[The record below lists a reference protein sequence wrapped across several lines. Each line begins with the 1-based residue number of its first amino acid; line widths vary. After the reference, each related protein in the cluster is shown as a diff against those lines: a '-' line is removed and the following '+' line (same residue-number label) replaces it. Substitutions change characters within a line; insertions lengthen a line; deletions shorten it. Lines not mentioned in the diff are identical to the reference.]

1 MASKYSDIIT
11 LSKSRTVYN
20 IREEGPEDWK
30 TFIANKQFNELLEK
44 TIKAVFNND
53 PDHHK
58 SIWMMGTYGSGKSHA
73 GAVVKHLLCDP
84 LDSIMDYVNL
94 EYKDPKYDMLRSNIL
109 SLRDMKRLFPV
120 SLYGQQSITHED
132 DLSLQIQREIKSA
145 LEEAGLN
152 INVKTDF
159 DTYIEH
165 INQQPQFWEMLIE
178 QSPKLYSKAP
188 DIKKLKSD
196 LAACDPG
203 VLDVVNDAL
212 RENRYAVRM
221 DSHNLCKWIIEVQNK
236 LREGGEYDGLLIV
249 WDEFTEICTSA
260 IGIKLLE
267 RIQEIADT
275 LMSTE
280 HDSYF
285 LLISHP
291 SALYGLN
298 EEKRNQTIGRYN
310 HITYNMETVSAF
322 KIMSRKFNILDDD
335 AHAELVKEFYDANGE
350 LLNIYS
356 TASNQP
362 EETKSDI
369 KKLFPLHPGTAD
381 LATYYARE
389 AGSSSRSVFE
399 FLASDDVRAFFEDE
413 LAFNNYATITADYL
427 WDYVREAFN
436 EDTARFGAVTEKYN
450 TFNLKVEHQ
459 GEHYASVFKGI
470 LLLNALNNIAHND
483 TVTPSEENIK
493 NLFAGTEIAADVD
506 MILDYFNEK
515 SIIQRLPGGIFS
527 IQFTALPGN
536 EIEDIKKDLVSG
548 QFKFTDQVA
557 KFSDV
562 AIYEFNKAYA
572 NIARPYKIE
581 IYSQQTNEFTLQNRI
596 ENGKKAC
603 KGYELFVAI
612 LVARNFD
619 ELNFLK
625 TKAHD
630 WNIQGKLKDVCMVV
644 FDATFENKNYDDFI
658 NLMANATCAQRHGLT
673 SQQDTHMGNAKKMV
687 KDWASRMRVGNC
699 TYYIN
704 GEEDTVSGQ
713 KLVTT
718 INGVVAPFIFSSG
731 PESLQLIQSKFS
743 KTYWKKQAAKVAV
756 DAVLQFNARDEI
768 IAKAGG
774 QGKHV
779 EYLLQDSVDN
789 NLDWKSDIDTSH
801 PLKLVCD
808 FVDNVFKKTNK
819 NQEFNLGEKL
829 APLSEAPFGLY
840 QSYAGMSMVAFA
852 MRKYAKQIFDMSG
865 KPRDSRNLVDDV
877 CEVFKAWE
885 DGKKSNKLNF
895 MFESKESSD
904 LCQYFLHTFHLN
916 SLPGYKDVS
925 SLTDARWAL
934 LEYAKKNGYPLW
946 ALKYTGCKE
955 ELVTLVDNIVKIC
968 DPNGLANQEMIG
980 QTAKLFKKLDL
991 DLNLLLV
998 EPDVFK
1004 KGFLAFLRKEE
1015 KVALQDHEFDSV
1027 YDYLKKHL
1035 QGEIGRW
1042 SESEVK
1048 IQELY
1053 WRMEQNDG
1061 GNGGQG
1067 GNGGNGNGEGGQG
1080 GQGGSGNQG
1089 GNGVNAGGQGG
1100 NGGSSDSDLK
1110 KKKEEAKHHVAEL
1123 TDEKIRQ
1130 SIENMIENEDSYI
1143 IDTILKYV
1151 RSI

>member
-30 TFIANKQFNELLEK
+30 TFIANKQFNELLDK

-73 GAVVKHLLCDP
+73 GAVVKHLLCDS

-94 EYKDPKYDMLRSNIL
+94 EYKAPKYDMLRSNIL
-109 SLRDMKRLFPV
+109 SLRDMKRLFPI

-145 LEEAGLN
+145 LENAG
-152 INVKTDF
+152 IDIKVKTDF

-178 QSPKLYSKAP
+178 QSPKLYSKAQ
-188 DIKKLKSD
+188 DVKKLKSD
-196 LAACDPG
+196 LAACDTG
-203 VLDVVNDAL
+203 VLDVVNEAL

-221 DSHNLCKWIIEVQNK
+221 DSRNLCKWIIEVQNK
-236 LREGGEYDGLLIV
+236 LREGGVYNGLLIV

-260 IGIKLLE
+260 IGVKLLE

-322 KIMSRKFNILDDD
+322 KIMSRKFNILDEG
-335 AHAELVKEFYDANGE
+335 AHTDLVNEFYDANEE
-350 LLNIYS
+350 LLDIYS

-362 EETKSDI
+362 EETKADMR
-369 KKLFPLHPGTAD
+369 KLFPLHPGTAD

-399 FLASDDVRAFFEDE
+399 FLACDSVRAFFEDE
-413 LAFNNYATITADYL
+413 LSFNNYATITADYL

-450 TFNLKVEHQ
+450 NYNLKVEHQ
-459 GEHYASVFKGI
+459 GENYAKVFKGI

-483 TVTPSEENIK
+483 TVTPSKENIK
-493 NLFAGTEIAADVD
+493 NLYSGTEVSADVD
-506 MILDYFNEK
+506 EILDYFNDK
-515 SIIQRLPGGIFS
+515 SIIQRLPGDIFS

-536 EIEDIKKDLVSG
+536 EIEDLKKDLVSG

-557 KFSDV
+557 KFADV
-562 AIYEFNKAYA
+562 ALNEFNKAYA
-572 NIARPYKIE
+572 NIARPFHFE
-581 IYSQQTNEFTLQNRI
+581 IYSQQTNEYTLQNKI

-603 KGYELFVAI
+603 KGYELFVAM
-612 LVARNFD
+612 LVAKNFD

-625 TKAHD
+625 TKVHD
-630 WNIQGKLKDVCMVV
+630 WNLAGKLKDVTLVV
-644 FDATFENKNYDDFI
+644 FDATFEQKNYDDFI

-673 SQQDTHMGNAKKMV
+673 AQQDTHFGNAKKMV

-704 GEEDTVSGQ
+704 GEEDTVSAQ

-718 INGVVAPFIFSSG
+718 INGVVAPFIYSCG

-743 KTYWKKQAAKVAV
+743 KTYWKKQAARVAV
-756 DAVLQFNARDEI
+756 DAVLQFTTKEDIVN
-768 IAKAGG
+768 KAGG

-779 EYLLQDSVDN
+779 EYLMQDSVDS
-789 NLDWKSDIDTSH
+789 NLDWKSGIDPNH

-808 FVDNVFKKTNK
+808 FVDGIFKKTNK

-829 APLSEAPFGLY
+829 HALSEAPYGLY

-865 KPRDSRNLVDDV
+865 KPRDNRNLVDDV

-895 MFESKESSD
+895 MFESKESTD
-904 LCQYFLHTFHLN
+904 LCKYFIHTFHLN
-916 SLPGYKDVS
+916 TLPGYKDVS

-934 LEYAKKNGYPLW
+934 LEYAKRNGYPLW
-946 ALKYTGCKE
+946 SLKYTGCKE
-955 ELVTLVDNIVKIC
+955 DLCTLVDNIVKIC

-980 QTAKLFKKLDL
+980 QTAKLFRKYDV
-991 DLNLLLV
+991 DFNILLV
-998 EPDVFK
+998 EDNIYK
-1004 KGFLAFLRKEE
+1004 KGFVSFLKKED
-1015 KVALQDHEFDSV
+1015 KVALKDTEFDSV

-1053 WRMEQNDG
+1053 WRMEQN
-1061 GNGGQG
+1061 QG
-1067 GNGGNGNGEGGQG
+1067 GGDDDSGNEG
-1080 GQGGSGNQG
+1080 GGSGNEG
-1089 GNGVNAGGQGG
+1089 GSSG
-1100 NGGSSDSDLK
+1100 NGGGTSTGNGGTTQTGGTNSDLK
-1110 KKKEEAKHHVAEL
+1110 KKKEDTLKIISTLDDAKVR
-1123 TDEKIRQ
+1123 K
-1130 SIENMIENEDSYI
+1130 SIESMIENEDGNV
-1143 IDTILKYV
+1143 IDIILKYV
-1151 RSI
+1151 Q

>member
-1 MASKYSDIIT
+1 MNMASKYSDIMT

-30 TFIANKQFNELLEK
+30 TFIANKQFNVLLEK

-73 GAVVKHLLCDP
+73 GAVIKHLLCDS
-84 LDSIMDYVNL
+84 LESITDYVNL
-94 EYKDPKYDMLRSNIL
+94 EYKDPKYEMLRSNLL
-109 SLRDMKRLFPV
+109 SWREMKRLFPV

-132 DLSLQIQREIKSA
+132 DLSLQLQREIKSA
-145 LEEAGLN
+145 LEEAGIK

-188 DIKKLKSD
+188 DIKKLKND
-196 LAACDPG
+196 LAACDTG
-203 VLDVVNDAL
+203 VLDVVNEAL

-236 LREGGEYDGLLIV
+236 LREGGVYDGLLMV

-298 EEKRNQTIGRYN
+298 EEKRTQTIDRYN

-322 KIMSRKFNILDDD
+322 KIMSRKFIILDDQ
-335 AHAELVKEFYDANGE
+335 AHGELVKRFYEANE
-350 LLNIYS
+350 KLLDIYS
-356 TASNQP
+356 ASSNQP
-362 EETKSDI
+362 EETKADI
-369 KKLFPLHPGTAD
+369 KKLFPLHPGAAD

-399 FLASDDVRAFFEDE
+399 FLACDDVRTFFEDE
-413 LAFNNYATITADYL
+413 KAFSNYATLTADYL
-427 WDYVREAFN
+427 WDYVHEAFN

-450 TFNLKVEHQ
+450 TFNSKIEHQ
-459 GEHYASVFKGI
+459 GEHYARVFKGI

-483 TVTPSEENIK
+483 TVTPSEENIR
-493 NLFAGTEIAADVD
+493 NLFAGTAIAADVD
-506 MILDYFNEK
+506 AILDFFNDK

-527 IQFTALPGN
+527 IQFTALPSN
-536 EIEDIKKDLVSG
+536 EIEEIKKDLVSG

-562 AIYEFNKAYA
+562 ALNEFNKAYA
-572 NIARPYKIE
+572 NIARPYKVE

-596 ENGKKAC
+596 ENGKKNC

-612 LVARNFD
+612 LVAKNFD

-625 TKAHD
+625 TKVHD
-630 WNIQGKLKDVCMVV
+630 WNRQEKLKDVCMVV
-644 FDATFENKNYDDFI
+644 FDATFGNKNYDDFI
-658 NLMANATCAQRHGLT
+658 SLMANATCAQRHGLT

-687 KDWASRMRVGNC
+687 KDWAARMRVGNC

-704 GEEDTVSGQ
+704 GEEDTISGQ

-743 KTYWKKQAAKVAV
+743 KTYWKKQAVKVAV
-756 DAVLQFNARDEI
+756 DAVLQFNAKDEI
-768 IAKAGG
+768 VNKAGG

-779 EYLLQDSVDN
+779 EYLLQDSVDSSLN
-789 NLDWKSDIDTSH
+789 WKSDIDERH

-808 FVDNVFKKTNK
+808 FVDTVFKKTNK

-829 APLSEAPFGLY
+829 APLSRAPFGLY

-852 MRKYAKQIFDMSG
+852 MRKYAKQLFDMSG

-877 CEVFKAWE
+877 CEAFKAWE

-895 MFESKESSD
+895 MFESKESSE
-904 LCQYFLHTFHLN
+904 LCRFILDTFHLN
-916 SLPGYKDVS
+916 SLPDYKDVS

-946 ALKYTGCKE
+946 SLKYTGCKE
-955 ELVTLVDNIVKIC
+955 EIVTLVDNIVKIC
-968 DPNGLANQEMIG
+968 DPNGLANQELIG
-980 QTAKLFKKLDL
+980 QTAKSFKKLDL

-1015 KVALQDHEFDSV
+1015 KVVLQDSEFEAV

-1053 WRMEQNDG
+1053 WRMEQN
-1061 GNGGQG
+1061 
-1067 GNGGNGNGEGGQG
+1067 EGGQG
-1080 GQGGSGNQG
+1080 QSDHTDHHEGGQDDSGNPIDY
-1089 GNGVNAGGQGG
+1089 
-1100 NGGSSDSDLK
+1100 GSSTGSQSVINEPTHADLQ
-1110 KKKEEAKHHVAEL
+1110 KKKEETLHLVSGL
-1123 TDEKIRQ
+1123 TDQHVRQ
-1130 SIENMIENEDSYI
+1130 FVKNMIVNEDSYI

-1151 RSI
+1151 RRV

>member
-1 MASKYSDIIT
+1 
-11 LSKSRTVYN
+11 
-20 IREEGPEDWK
+20 
-30 TFIANKQFNELLEK
+30 
-44 TIKAVFNND
+44 
-53 PDHHK
+53 
-58 SIWMMGTYGSGKSHA
+58 MGTYGSGKSHA
-73 GAVVKHLLCDP
+73 GSVIKHLLCDS
-84 LDSIMDYVNL
+84 LDNIMEYVDL
-94 EYKDPKYDMLRSNIL
+94 EYKAPKYDMLRSNIL

-132 DLSLQIQREIKSA
+132 DLSLQLQREIKSA
-145 LEEAGLN
+145 LEDAGIH

-165 INQQPQFWEMLIE
+165 INQHQQFWEMLIE
-178 QSPKLYSKAP
+178 QSPKLYSKAQ
-188 DIKKLKSD
+188 DVRKLRND
-196 LAACDPG
+196 LAQCDTG
-203 VLDVVNDAL
+203 VLDVVNEAL

-221 DSHNLCKWIIEVQNK
+221 DSRNICKWIIEVQNK
-236 LREGGEYDGLLIV
+236 LREGGVYDGLLIV

-267 RIQEIADT
+267 RIQEIVDT

-280 HDSYF
+280 HDTYF

-310 HITYNMETVSAF
+310 HVTYNMETVSAF
-322 KIMSRKFNILDDD
+322 KIMSRKFNILDED
-335 AHAELVKEFYDANGE
+335 AHNDLVKEFYGANGE
-350 LLNIYS
+350 LLDVYS

-362 EETKSDI
+362 EETKGDI

-399 FLASDDVRAFFEDE
+399 FLACDNVRAFFDDE
-413 LAFNNYATITADYL
+413 YAFVNYATVTADYL

-450 TFNLKVEHQ
+450 TFILKVEHQ
-459 GEHYASVFKGI
+459 GDNYARVFKGI
-470 LLLNALNNIAHND
+470 LLLNALNNIAHNE

-493 NLFAGTEIAADVD
+493 NLFAGTEVAAEVD
-506 MILDYFNEK
+506 EILDYFNDK
-515 SIIQRLPGGIFS
+515 NIIQRLPGGIFS

-536 EIEDIKKDLVSG
+536 EIEEIKKDLVSG

-557 KFSDV
+557 RFSDV
-562 AIYEFNKAYA
+562 ALNEFNKAYA
-572 NIARPYKIE
+572 NIARPYRFE

-596 ENGKKAC
+596 ENGKKSC
-603 KGYELFVAI
+603 KGYELFIAI
-612 LVARNFD
+612 LVARNYD

-630 WNIQGKLKDVCMVV
+630 WNLQGKLRDVTMVV
-644 FDATFENKNYDDFI
+644 FDAAFENKNYDDFI

-673 SQQDTHMGNAKKMV
+673 SQQETHMGNAKKMV
-687 KDWASRMRVGNC
+687 KDWTNRMRVGTC
-699 TYYIN
+699 TYFIN
-704 GEEDTVSGQ
+704 GEEDTVSGL

-718 INGVVAPFIFSSG
+718 INGVVAPLIFSSG

-756 DAVLQFNARDEI
+756 DAVLQFNSKDEI

-779 EYLLQDSVDN
+779 EYLLQDSVDS
-789 NLDWKSDIDTSH
+789 NLNWKSDIEENH

-808 FVDNVFKKTNK
+808 FVDSVFKKTNK

-865 KPRDSRNLVDDV
+865 KPRDNRNLVDDV
-877 CEVFKAWE
+877 CELFKAWE
-885 DGKKSNKLNF
+885 DGKRSNKLNF

-934 LEYAKKNGYPLW
+934 LEYAKRNGYPLW
-946 ALKYTGCKE
+946 SLKYTGCKD
-955 ELVTLVDNIVKIC
+955 ELITLVDNIVKIC

-980 QTAKLFKKLDL
+980 QTAKLFKKADL

-1004 KGFLAFLRKEE
+1004 NGFLVFLKQEE
-1015 KVALQDHEFDSV
+1015 KVALEDEEFDSV

-1053 WRMEQNDG
+1053 WRMEQNSG
-1061 GNGGQG
+1061 GS
-1067 GNGGNGNGEGGQG
+1067 QG
-1080 GQGGSGNQG
+1080 GQSGTGNQGSTSLHGNTGNQG
-1089 GNGVNAGGQGG
+1089 GSV
-1100 NGGSSDSDLK
+1100 GSQASDIPSGEELK
-1110 KKKEEAKHHVAEL
+1110 KKRSETLQLIAEL
-1123 TDEKIRQ
+1123 DEKRIRKFV
-1130 SIENMIENEDSYI
+1130 EDLIENEDNYI

-1151 RSI
+1151 R

>member
-1 MASKYSDIIT
+1 MALKYSDIIT

-30 TFIANKQFNELLEK
+30 TFIANKQFNDLLDK

-73 GAVVKHLLCDP
+73 GAVIKHLLCDP
-84 LDSIMDYVNL
+84 LDSIMDYVDL
-94 EYKDPKYDMLRSNIL
+94 EYKEPKYGMLRSNIL

-132 DLSLQIQREIKSA
+132 DLSLQIQREIKGA
-145 LEEAGLN
+145 LEEAGIN

-165 INQQPQFWEMLIE
+165 INQQPQFWEMLIN
-178 QSPKLYSKAP
+178 QHPKLYSKVQ
-188 DIKKLKSD
+188 DLKKLKSD
-196 LAACDPG
+196 LANCDTG
-203 VLDVVNDAL
+203 VLDVVNEAL

-221 DSHNLCKWIIEVQNK
+221 DSRNLCKWIVEVQNK
-236 LREGGEYDGLLIV
+236 LREGGVYDGLLIV

-260 IGIKLLE
+260 IGVKLLE
-267 RIQEIADT
+267 RIQEIVDT

-280 HDSYF
+280 HDTYF

-310 HITYNMETVSAF
+310 HVTYNMETVSAF
-322 KIMSRKFNILDDD
+322 KIMSRKFNIIDEG
-335 AHAELVKEFYDANGE
+335 AHGRLVKEFYEGNE
-350 LLNIYS
+350 NLLDIYS

-362 EETKSDI
+362 DETKLDI
-369 KKLFPLHPGTAD
+369 QKLYPLHPGTAD

-399 FLASDDVRAFFEDE
+399 FLASDKVRAFFEDE
-413 LAFNNYATITADYL
+413 FAYMNGATITADYL

-436 EDTARFGAVTEKYN
+436 EDSARFGAVTEKYDN
-450 TFNLKVEHQ
+450 YYMKVEHQ
-459 GEHYASVFKGI
+459 GENYSRVFKGV

-483 TVTPSEENIK
+483 TVTPSVENIS
-493 NLFAGTEIAADVD
+493 NLFCGTEVAADVEAV
-506 MILDYFNEK
+506 LEYFNEK

-527 IQFTALPGN
+527 IQFAALPGN
-536 EIEDIKKDLVSG
+536 EIEEIKKDLVSG

-562 AIYEFNKAYA
+562 ALNEFNKAYA
-572 NIARPYKIE
+572 NIARPYRFE
-581 IYSQQTNEFTLQNRI
+581 IYSQQTNEFTLLNRI

-603 KGYELFVAI
+603 KTYELFVAI
-612 LVARNFD
+612 LVAKNFD

-630 WNIQGKLKDVCMVV
+630 WNIQGKLQDVTMVV

-687 KDWASRMRVGNC
+687 KDWASRMRVSTC

-743 KTYWKKQAAKVAV
+743 KTYWKKQAARVAV
-756 DAVLQFNARDEI
+756 DAVLQFNSKDEI

-779 EYLLQDSVDN
+779 EYLLQDSVDS
-789 NLDWKSDIDTSH
+789 NLQWKSDIDDLH
-801 PLKLVCD
+801 PLKLVCE
-808 FVDNVFKKTNK
+808 FVDSVFKKTNK

-829 APLSEAPFGLY
+829 ALLSAAPFGLY

-877 CEVFKAWE
+877 CEMFKAWE
-885 DGKKSNKLNF
+885 EGKKSNKLNF
-895 MFESKESSD
+895 MFESKESSE

-916 SLPGYKDVS
+916 NLPGYKDVS

-934 LEYAKKNGYPLW
+934 LEYAKRNGYPLW
-946 ALKYTGCKE
+946 ALKFTGCKE

-998 EPDVFK
+998 EQDIFK
-1004 KGFLAFLRKEE
+1004 RGFLNFLMQEE
-1015 KVALQDHEFDSV
+1015 KVNLKEQEFDSV

-1042 SESEVK
+1042 SESEVR

-1053 WRMEQNDG
+1053 WRMEQKDG
-1061 GNGGQG
+1061 GNQDDQNNSGNQSGPANQG
-1067 GNGGNGNGEGGQG
+1067 SSSNPSSQG
-1080 GQGGSGNQG
+1080 GQDGNNVQSG
-1089 GNGVNAGGQGG
+1089 
-1100 NGGSSDSDLK
+1100 DELL
-1110 KKKEEAKHHVAEL
+1110 KKKEETLQLLSSLDDQKMRKA
-1123 TDEKIRQ
+1123 
-1130 SIENMIENEDSYI
+1130 IERMIANENSYI
-1143 IDTILKYV
+1143 LDIIQKYV
-1151 RSI
+1151 R

>member
-1 MASKYSDIIT
+1 MATKYSDIIT

-20 IREEGPEDWK
+20 IREEGPNDWT
-30 TFIANKQFNELLEK
+30 TFIANKQFNDLLDK

-58 SIWMMGTYGSGKSHA
+58 SVWMMGTYGSGKSHA
-73 GAVVKHLLCDP
+73 GSVIKHLLCDP
-84 LDSIMDYVNL
+84 LDSIMGYVNL
-94 EYKDPKYDMLRSNIL
+94 EYKDPKYEILRSNIL
-109 SLRDMKRLFPV
+109 SLRDMKRLFPI

-132 DLSLQIQREIKSA
+132 DLSLQLQREIKSA
-145 LEEAGLN
+145 LEEAGIN

-165 INQQPQFWEMLIE
+165 INLHQQFWEMLIE
-178 QSPKLYSKAP
+178 QSPKLHSKVQ
-188 DIKKLKSD
+188 DIKKLKND
-196 LAACDPG
+196 LAQCDTG

-221 DSHNLCKWIIEVQNK
+221 DSRNLCKWIIEVQNK
-236 LREGGEYDGLLIV
+236 LREGGVYDGLLIV

-267 RIQEIADT
+267 RIQEIVDT

-280 HDSYF
+280 HDTYF

-310 HITYNMETVSAF
+310 HVTYNMETVSAF
-322 KIMSRKFNILDDD
+322 KIMSRKFDILDEKTHDD
-335 AHAELVKEFYDANGE
+335 LVKEFYDVNGE
-350 LLNIYS
+350 LLDIYS

-362 EETKSDI
+362 EETKGDL
-369 KKLFPLHPGTAD
+369 KNLFPLHPGTAD

-399 FLASDDVRAFFEDE
+399 FLACDNVRAFFDDE
-413 LAFNNYATITADYL
+413 YLFVNYATVTADYL

-436 EDTARFGAVTEKYN
+436 EDSARFGAVTEKYN
-450 TFNLKVEHQ
+450 TFIMKVEHQ
-459 GEHYASVFKGI
+459 GTNYAKVFKGV
-470 LLLNALNNIAHND
+470 LLLNALNNIAHNE
-483 TVTPSEENIK
+483 TVTPTEENIK
-493 NLFAGTEIAADVD
+493 NLFTGTEVASEVDV
-506 MILDYFNEK
+506 ILDYFNDK
-515 SIIQRLPGGIFS
+515 NVIQRLPGGIFS

-536 EIEDIKKDLVSG
+536 EIEDIKKELVNG
-548 QFKFTDQVA
+548 QFKFSDQVA

-562 AIYEFNKAYA
+562 ALGEFYKAYA
-572 NIARPYKIE
+572 NIARPYRFE
-581 IYSQQTNEFTLQNRI
+581 IYSQQTNEFTLQNKI
-596 ENGKKAC
+596 ENGKRSC

-630 WNIQGKLKDVCMVV
+630 WNLQGKLRDVIMVV
-644 FDATFENKNYDDFI
+644 FDATLDNKKYDDFI

-673 SQQDTHMGNAKKMV
+673 SQQETHMGNAKKMV
-687 KDWASRMRVGNC
+687 KDWAGRMRVGNC

-704 GEEDTVSGQ
+704 GEEDIVSGQ
-713 KLVTT
+713 KLVST
-718 INGVVAPFIFSSG
+718 INGAVAPFIFSSG

-743 KTYWKKQAAKVAV
+743 KTYWRKQAVRVAV
-756 DAVLQFNARDEI
+756 DAVLQFNTKDEI

-779 EYLLQDSVDN
+779 EYLLQDSVDV
-789 NLDWKSDIDTSH
+789 NLKWKNGIEENH

-808 FVDNVFKKTNK
+808 FIDDVFKKTNK

-829 APLSEAPFGLY
+829 APLSEAPYGLY

-852 MRKYAKQIFDMSG
+852 MRKYAQQIFDMSG
-865 KPRDSRNLVDDV
+865 KPRDNRNLVDDV
-877 CEVFKAWE
+877 CELFKAWE

-895 MFESKESSD
+895 MFESKESAE
-904 LCQYFLHTFHLN
+904 LCNYFINTFHLKT
-916 SLPGYKDVS
+916 LPGYKDVS

-934 LEYAKKNGYPLW
+934 LEYSKQNGYPLW
-946 ALKYTGCKE
+946 SLKYTRCKE
-955 ELVTLVDNIVKIC
+955 EIVTLIDNVVKIC
-968 DPNGLANQEMIG
+968 DPNGLANQEMIS
-980 QTAKLFKKLDL
+980 QTANLFKKYEL
-991 DLNLLLV
+991 DLNVLLV
-998 EPDVFK
+998 EPDIFK
-1004 KGFLAFLRKEE
+1004 RGFLSFLKQEK
-1015 KVALQDHEFDSV
+1015 KVALKDDEFDSV

-1035 QGEIGRW
+1035 QSEIGRW
-1042 SESEVK
+1042 SEGEVK

-1053 WRMEQNDG
+1053 WRMEKNGGG
-1061 GNGGQG
+1061 GNNGE
-1067 GNGGNGNGEGGQG
+1067 NGGYNGE
-1080 GQGGSGNQG
+1080 N
-1089 GNGVNAGGQGG
+1089 NGEAGGGA
-1100 NGGSSDSDLK
+1100 NGGG
-1110 KKKEEAKHHVAEL
+1110 AHVPTEAEL
-1123 TDEKIRQ
+1123 QKKREEILKLISELDEQNIRKI
-1130 SIENMIENEDSYI
+1130 IESMIENEGTNI

-1151 RSI
+1151 H